1 MSSRQQPSQDTANDS
16 GIAPPPKR
24 YRCKLDSAQDVR
36 REMSR
41 VYRECRSYLVD
52 VQDGSKLIFML
63 SQLLKAIETGD
74 IEARLEA
81 LEALKK

>member
-1 MSSRQQPSQDTANDS
+1 MSSRQPTSQDTANDS
-16 GIAPPPKR
+16 EVTHPPKR

-41 VYRECRSYLVD
+41 VYRECRSGLLD
-52 VQDGSKLIFML
+52 VMDASKLTYIL
-63 SQLLKAIETGD
+63 SLLLKAIETGD